1 MNPFLPAVIKG
12 ESTFD
17 TKKIATFCDHLL
29 DAYIEKSPE
38 EKNAVV
44 KMKELWWYLGKNF
57 QNSEEYLNTNP
68 QKPDHP
74 GIPDGGRRF
83 IQKHVR
89 IYNNKNAV

>member
-1 MNPFLPAVIKG
+1 MNPFFPAVIKG
-12 ESTFD
+12 KSTFD

-44 KMKELWWYLGKNF
+44 KMKELWWYLGKTLKK
-57 QNSEEYLNTNP
+57 QRRISDANP

-74 GIPDGGRRF
+74 GIPDGG
-83 IQKHVR
+83 
-89 IYNNKNAV
+89 

>member
-1 MNPFLPAVIKG
+1 MHHARKRNSDEPISSGSDKR

-57 QNSEEYLNTNP
+57 KNSEEYLTQIRKSQTIREYRWRLN
-68 QKPDHP
+68 
-74 GIPDGGRRF
+74 
-83 IQKHVR
+83 V
-89 IYNNKNAV
+89 Y

>member
-12 ESTFD
+12 KSTFD

-38 EKNAVV
+38 EKKRSSQNERTLVV
-44 KMKELWWYLGKNF
+44 SRQKLSK
-57 QNSEEYLNTNP
+57 QRRISDTNP

-74 GIPDGGRRF
+74 GIPDGG
-83 IQKHVR
+83 
-89 IYNNKNAV
+89 